1 MVNEASAELSPEV
14 QWYLDSRGYVLPEDA
29 AVPKF
34 RTPEPCETTPDA
46 QFDPERVDRVIES
59 LALLKHT
66 KGRWAGTPLK
76 VNAVQV
82 AYFIAPVFGWVHQN
96 TEGAAVRVVQEAY
109 IEMPRKNAKALALGT
124 PVLTQAGWKTIE
136 SIHPGDL
143 VVHATTGAWTEVT
156 AESEIFEERQLYT
169 VTDSKCRSLTVDG
182 EHLWTVYNRSAEKW
196 QTVTTDKLIA
206 QGLTYGARGDRRF
219 SLPISAAVRGGQA
232 TGLSL
237 DELYLLGYWLGDG
250 FSDSPRFAVGR
261 EDIDWFLENIRHDHV
276 RDDRGQCFVVS
287 ANRLRPILKRF
298 NLLGN
303 KHIPD
308 VLLTAPFEER
318 LALLQGLMD
327 SDGTSGK
334 KVSITMNKQGIM
346 QSVLQLVRSL
356 GFNPGPLQEGAAKI
370 DGRDKGQYYRLT
382 WTASTDDPP
391 CFRLPRKLEKIT
403 GKVNNRRL
411 AATIT
416 SIEPA
421 GIGQAKCIAIAADD
435 GLFLAGPDLI
445 PTHNTTLASG
455 LGVYLAFADQEA
467 GAEVVFGAAS
477 KDQAGAAFRPVESLA
492 RASRVL
498 QKAGI
503 VATKS
508 QITQPKT
515 TSVLKVVSSRG
526 DLAHGANIHGA
537 LIDELHVHKNPDLL
551 EAIESGTGAREQPL
565 TIIITTADDGQITS
579 VYAQRRDMIE
589 KVCRRVLDQPATY
602 GVIFAADEADDP
614 FIEATWQKANPL
626 YPVTPSPEFM
636 RKAADKAK
644 ANPVALASFLRL
656 HLGLRAKQGSRF
668 IAVDEW
674 DRGRHT
680 FKEASLYG
688 RRAIGGLDLS
698 SVSDLTAL
706 AWLFPDEF
714 GGYDALY
721 RFWLPEAALDTLD
734 MATAKMASVWVSQ
747 GWITLTPG
755 DVVDY
760 DWIKSV
766 IVDDATKF
774 RVTEIGYDRWNSSQM
789 VIDLQDKE
797 GLNMTK
803 VGQGVQSMSPALKE
817 LERLVKLGKFHAGD
831 NPVMRWMVDNL
842 RVASDPAGNIKPD
855 KAKSLSKIDG
865 VSATLDA
872 LFCAMNSPV
881 QTQTSAYESGGLTVI

>member
-14 QWYLDSRGYVLPEDA
+14 QWYLDSRGYALPEDA

-82 AYFIAPVFGWVHQN
+82 AYFIAPVFGWVHRN
-96 TEGAAVRVVQEAY
+96 SENRLVRVVQEVY
-109 IEMPRKNAKALALGT
+109 IEVPRKNG
-124 PVLTQAGWKTIE
+124 KT
-136 SIHPGDL
+136 S
-143 VVHATTGAWTEVT
+143 
-156 AESEIFEERQLYT
+156 
-169 VTDSKCRSLTVDG
+169 
-182 EHLWTVYNRSAEKW
+182 
-196 QTVTTDKLIA
+196 
-206 QGLTYGARGDRRF
+206 
-219 SLPISAAVRGGQA
+219 
-232 TGLSL
+232 
-237 DELYLLGYWLGDG
+237 
-250 FSDSPRFAVGR
+250 
-261 EDIDWFLENIRHDHV
+261 
-276 RDDRGQCFVVS
+276 
-287 ANRLRPILKRF
+287 
-298 NLLGN
+298 
-303 KHIPD
+303 
-308 VLLTAPFEER
+308 
-318 LALLQGLMD
+318 
-327 SDGTSGK
+327 
-334 KVSITMNKQGIM
+334 
-346 QSVLQLVRSL
+346 
-356 GFNPGPLQEGAAKI
+356 
-370 DGRDKGQYYRLT
+370 
-382 WTASTDDPP
+382 
-391 CFRLPRKLEKIT
+391 
-403 GKVNNRRL
+403 L
-411 AATIT
+411 AA
-416 SIEPA
+416 
-421 GIGQAKCIAIAADD
+421 G
-435 GLFLAGPDLI
+435 F
-445 PTHNTTLASG
+445 
-455 LGVYLAFADQEA
+455 GVYLAFADQEA

-503 VATKS
+503 VATRT

-537 LIDELHVHKNPDLL
+537 LIDELHVHKNPYLL

-714 GGYDALY
+714 DGYDALY
-721 RFWLPEAALDTLD
+721 RFWLPEAALDALD

-817 LERLVKLGKFHAGD
+817 LERLVKLGRFHAGD

-872 LFCAMNSPV
+872 LFCAMNSVV
-881 QTQTSAYESGGLTVI
+881 QTQTSVYESGGLTVL

>member
-1 MVNEASAELSPEV
+1 MTNEASAELSPEV
-14 QWYLDSRGYVLPEDA
+14 QWYLDSRGYVLPDDA

-34 RTPEPCETTPDA
+34 RTPEPCETTPGA

-82 AYFIAPVFGWVHQN
+82 AYFIAPIFGWVHRN
-96 TEGAAVRVVQEAY
+96 SKNRLVRVVQEAY
-109 IEMPRKNAKALALGT
+109 IEMPRK
-124 PVLTQAGWKTIE
+124 AGKT
-136 SIHPGDL
+136 S
-143 VVHATTGAWTEVT
+143 
-156 AESEIFEERQLYT
+156 
-169 VTDSKCRSLTVDG
+169 
-182 EHLWTVYNRSAEKW
+182 
-196 QTVTTDKLIA
+196 
-206 QGLTYGARGDRRF
+206 
-219 SLPISAAVRGGQA
+219 
-232 TGLSL
+232 
-237 DELYLLGYWLGDG
+237 
-250 FSDSPRFAVGR
+250 
-261 EDIDWFLENIRHDHV
+261 
-276 RDDRGQCFVVS
+276 
-287 ANRLRPILKRF
+287 
-298 NLLGN
+298 
-303 KHIPD
+303 
-308 VLLTAPFEER
+308 
-318 LALLQGLMD
+318 
-327 SDGTSGK
+327 
-334 KVSITMNKQGIM
+334 
-346 QSVLQLVRSL
+346 
-356 GFNPGPLQEGAAKI
+356 
-370 DGRDKGQYYRLT
+370 
-382 WTASTDDPP
+382 
-391 CFRLPRKLEKIT
+391 
-403 GKVNNRRL
+403 L
-411 AATIT
+411 AA
-416 SIEPA
+416 A
-421 GIGQAKCIAIAADD
+421 
-435 GLFLAGPDLI
+435 
-445 PTHNTTLASG
+445 

-508 QITQPKT
+508 QITQPQT

-526 DLAHGANIHGA
+526 DLAHGANIHGS

-565 TIIITTADDGQITS
+565 TIIITTADDGQIAS

-589 KVCRRVLDQPATY
+589 KVCRRVLNQPATY
-602 GVIFAADEADDP
+602 GVVFAADEADDP
-614 FIEATWQKANPL
+614 FIEETWRKANPL

-706 AWLFPDEF
+706 AWLFPDEV

-721 RFWLPEAALDTLD
+721 RFWLPEAALDALD

-747 GWITLTPG
+747 GWIALTPG

-774 RVTEIGYDRWNSSQM
+774 RVAEIGYDRWNSSQM

-855 KAKSLSKIDG
+855 KAKSLAKIDG

-872 LFCAMNSPV
+872 LFCAMNSLDLP
-881 QTQTSAYESGGLTVI
+881 QTSAYESGGLTVI

>member
-1 MVNEASAELSPEV
+1 MTNKASAELSPEV
-14 QWYLDSRGYVLPEDA
+14 QWYLDSRGYVLSEDA

-76 VNAVQV
+76 VDAVQV
-82 AYFIAPVFGWVHQN
+82 AYFIAPVFGWVHRN
-96 TEGAAVRVVQEAY
+96 SENHLVRVVQEVY
-109 IEMPRKNAKALALGT
+109 IEMPRKNAK
-124 PVLTQAGWKTIE
+124 
-136 SIHPGDL
+136 
-143 VVHATTGAWTEVT
+143 
-156 AESEIFEERQLYT
+156 
-169 VTDSKCRSLTVDG
+169 
-182 EHLWTVYNRSAEKW
+182 
-196 QTVTTDKLIA
+196 
-206 QGLTYGARGDRRF
+206 
-219 SLPISAAVRGGQA
+219 
-232 TGLSL
+232 
-237 DELYLLGYWLGDG
+237 
-250 FSDSPRFAVGR
+250 
-261 EDIDWFLENIRHDHV
+261 
-276 RDDRGQCFVVS
+276 
-287 ANRLRPILKRF
+287 
-298 NLLGN
+298 
-303 KHIPD
+303 
-308 VLLTAPFEER
+308 
-318 LALLQGLMD
+318 
-327 SDGTSGK
+327 
-334 KVSITMNKQGIM
+334 
-346 QSVLQLVRSL
+346 
-356 GFNPGPLQEGAAKI
+356 
-370 DGRDKGQYYRLT
+370 
-382 WTASTDDPP
+382 
-391 CFRLPRKLEKIT
+391 
-403 GKVNNRRL
+403 
-411 AATIT
+411 
-416 SIEPA
+416 
-421 GIGQAKCIAIAADD
+421 
-435 GLFLAGPDLI
+435 
-445 PTHNTTLASG
+445 TTLASG

-508 QITQPKT
+508 QITQPQT

-579 VYAQRRDMIE
+579 VYAQRREMIE
-589 KVCRRVLDQPATY
+589 KVCRRVLNQPATY

-614 FIEATWQKANPL
+614 FIEETWRKANPL

-706 AWLFPDEF
+706 AWLFPDET

-721 RFWLPEAALDTLD
+721 RFWLPEAALDQLD

-774 RVTEIGYDRWNSSQM
+774 KVAEIGYDRWNSSQM

-817 LERLVKLGKFHAGD
+817 LERLVKLGRFHAGD

-872 LFCAMNSPV
+872 LFCAMNSVV